1 MTASRPRRGRLISVG
16 LLAAL
21 VGVLL
26 FAYAVRE
33 AGIDEIRDG
42 IGRVGLGF
50 LLILF
55 LSGVRET
62 VRTLAWMMCIEGPVR
77 LRFRDAFAAR
87 QTGEAMGNLTGLGL
101 LISEPAKAIFVRRS
115 VPVMTALAA
124 TSVENI
130 FYSFT
135 VIIVLAAGTVALL
148 ACFTL
153 PEALHAAILWAL
165 GGIGALALAGVW
177 VMMTRPRIA
186 SAAAAYMAGSRIA
199 PASMPRR
206 VEQVRVFEDRVYG
219 FVARNRARLLPLAV
233 LETIFHL
240 SGVAESYVT
249 LSLISPTHPPTW
261 LEAFVLEAVNRFINV
276 VFKVIPMRIG
286 IEEVGTGFMTG
297 VLGFGNAAG
306 VTMGIVRK
314 ARLLVWT
321 AYGLALLIK
330 RGLSPRRVL
339 DEAEGIVDQAE

>member
-1 MTASRPRRGRLISVG
+1 MTAARSRRGGLISIG
-16 LLAAL
+16 SLAAL

-33 AGIDEIRDG
+33 AGIGEIRDG
-42 IGRVGLGF
+42 IGRVGVGF

-62 VRTLAWMMCIEGPVR
+62 VRTVAWILCIEGPVR

-101 LISEPAKAIFVRRS
+101 LVSEPAKAMYVRRS

-130 FYSFT
+130 FYSFS
-135 VIIVLAAGTVALL
+135 VMIVLAAGTVALL
-148 ACFTL
+148 ASFSL
-153 PEALHAAILWAL
+153 PETLHTAILWAL
-165 GGIGALALAGVW
+165 AGIGALAVAGVW
-177 VMMTRPRIA
+177 VMTTRPRIV
-186 SAAAAYMAGSRIA
+186 SAAATYLAASRVA

-206 VEQVRVFEDRVYG
+206 VEQVRMFEDRVYG
-219 FVARNRARLLPLAV
+219 FASRNRARLLPLAV
-233 LETIFHL
+233 LETVFHI
-240 SGVAESYVT
+240 SGVAESYIT
-249 LSLISPTHPPTW
+249 LSLISPAHPPTW

-276 VFKVIPMRIG
+276 VFKVIPLRMG
-286 IEEVGTGFMTG
+286 VEEVGTGFMTG
-297 VLGFGNAAG
+297 VLGFGTPSG

-321 AYGLALLIK
+321 AYGLVLLIK

-339 DEAEGIVDQAE
+339 DEAEAIVDRSD